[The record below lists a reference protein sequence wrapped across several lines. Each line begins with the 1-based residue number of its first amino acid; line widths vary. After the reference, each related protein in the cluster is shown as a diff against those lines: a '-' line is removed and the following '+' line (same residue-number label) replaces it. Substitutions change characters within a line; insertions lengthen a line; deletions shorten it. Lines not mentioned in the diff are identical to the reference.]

1 MNGQLCSLR
10 NLDTSP
16 AIIKL
21 QFYPLLKGANTNWD
35 QYI

>member
-16 AIIKL
+16 AINKL
-21 QFYPLLKGANTNWD
+21 QFYPFLKGANIN
-35 QYI
+35 